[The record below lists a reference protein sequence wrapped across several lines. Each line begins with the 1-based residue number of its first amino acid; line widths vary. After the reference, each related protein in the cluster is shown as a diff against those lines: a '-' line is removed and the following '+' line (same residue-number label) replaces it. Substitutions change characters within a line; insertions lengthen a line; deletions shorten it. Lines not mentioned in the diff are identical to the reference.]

1 MSKLF
6 VFGIGGTG
14 SRVLKSLTM
23 LLMAGVRTKVD
34 EIIPIV
40 IDKDETN
47 GDLVRT
53 KRIIE
58 NYMNARKAFAHD
70 RDKFFST
77 EVSLLDNKLCLPLID
92 RKKKFS
98 DYIMLDQLDTPN
110 RAIVEALFSKKALD
124 MDTTEGF
131 RGIPSI
137 GSVVLNQFEDSEN
150 FKSFA
155 QQFTPGDKIF
165 IISSIFGGTGASGF
179 PLLVK
184 TLRGNT
190 DLPSWNSIQD
200 APIGAISV
208 LPYFVVGEAD
218 EEGKVNVDSDTFTD
232 KAKAALA
239 YYAETMEGQ
248 VDSMYY
254 AGDKKVSTYSYSAGG
269 SEQENRA
276 HLIELVSALAI
287 VDFAN
292 KEMHERTG
300 ETTYHEFGILSPQL
314 NIDRILFADLH
325 TDTRKLI
332 CNPLI
337 QFYAFNQYMKLVF
350 DAENVH
356 QPWSHNY
363 PWNKTNDFDKVFR
376 QSNSMSTLNDCLNS
390 FSNWLMEL
398 NDKEVHRHRFSPFNL
413 TNQSIAFVLGN
424 SNDIVIKR
432 GKFLYRDWAWFDNEL
447 NRQSTK
453 RDTQISESLS
463 KEQRFLE
470 LFYRTTKKF
479 VDDLIPNS
487 QDN

>member
-23 LLMAGVRTKVD
+23 LLMAGVKTNVD

-47 GDLVRT
+47 GDMVRT
-53 KRIIE
+53 KRMIE
-58 NYMNARKAFAHD
+58 NYIETRAKFAHD

-77 EVSLLDNKLCLPLID
+77 KMALLDGKLCLPLVD
-92 RKKKFS
+92 KKKKFS
-98 DYIMLDQLDTPN
+98 DYIGLDQLDDPN
-110 RAIVEALFSKKALD
+110 RAVAEALFSKKALD

-137 GSVVLNQFEDSEN
+137 GSVVLNQFENSQN
-150 FKSFA
+150 FKTFA
-155 QQFTPGDKIF
+155 EQFRPGDKIF

-184 TLRGNT
+184 TLRGDT
-190 DLPSWNSIQD
+190 VLPNWNAVQK

-208 LPYFVVGEAD
+208 LPYFVVGEPD
-218 EEGKVNVDSDTFTD
+218 EEGKVNVDSDTFYD

-239 YYAETMEGQ
+239 YYAETLDGK
-248 VDSMYY
+248 VDNMYY
-254 AGDKKVSTYSYSAGG
+254 TGDKKHSTYAYSAGG
-269 SEQENRA
+269 SKQENFA
-276 HLIELVSALAI
+276 QLVEVISALAI

-292 KEMHERTG
+292 KDVKESEGR
-300 ETTYHEFGILSPQL
+300 TTYNEFGIVSPQQ
-314 NIDRILFADLH
+314 NVDRIVFGDLH
-325 TDTRKLI
+325 SDTRKII

-337 QFYAFNQYMKLVF
+337 QFYAFKQYMALVF
-350 DAENVH
+350 DKENPH

-363 PWNKTNDFDKVFR
+363 PWNKVNNFDKEFKH
-376 QSNSMSTLNDCLNS
+376 STAMSGLCECLDSFTNWLKELNS
-390 FSNWLMEL
+390 DAHNHKFT
-398 NDKEVHRHRFSPFNL
+398 PFNL
-413 TNQSIAFVLGN
+413 ESKSFAFVLGN
-424 SNDIVIKR
+424 SNDIAIKR
-432 GKFLYRDWAWFDNEL
+432 GNIRYKDWAWFDNEL
-447 NRQSTK
+447 NRQSADK
-453 RDTQISESLS
+453 ETQVSESMS

-470 LFYRTTKKF
+470 IFYRASKKF
-479 VDDLIPNS
+479 VEELIPNS